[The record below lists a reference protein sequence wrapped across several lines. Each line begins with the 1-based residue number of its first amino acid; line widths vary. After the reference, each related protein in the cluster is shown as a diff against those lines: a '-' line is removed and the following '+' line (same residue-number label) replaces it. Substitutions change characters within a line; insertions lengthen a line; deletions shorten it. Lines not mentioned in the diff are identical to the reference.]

1 MLLDALNYRT
11 HSFTRMDGEIAP
23 ETFQSLVTV
32 GDVIHR
38 MRKEPSSFDGGDPS
52 DVPLPPPVLV
62 AKLFCESAVSHVRG
76 DVTNADIRA
85 FLEELDF
92 YNLDELKAESP
103 WIDQTPLTNCRASLR
118 HVFDGIKT
126 RFLEDD
132 GEEALSH
139 KLHADD
145 KALLKKRL
153 SKYNT
158 AKEVNA
164 ELAKYVAAVVKALG
178 PSFLEKVA
186 ADVLAGT
193 YAPKSDAAPGE
204 PAVLVPVDEAK
215 EKEAAAAG
223 KKPSKLVAMAT
234 GAREK
239 APAPS
244 PKKRAAAAG
253 DAWGQLNKHLDTE
266 EEAAAAANAAVP
278 DPDDVRATDSEGAAD
293 SDSDSD
299 SDSDAPSP
307 AARRRARGV
316 NIQPQARKRGAVT
329 VEWDEGRDAPGRA
342 VASGSGPKATPG
354 SVGRKRYT
362 RWSAAEEAAL
372 ERLVTK
378 HGEGKWAEALREG
391 KREGS
396 LREEL
401 TSVMIKDKWRT
412 MQSARKK
419 RRGE

>member
-215 EKEAAAAG
+215 
-223 KKPSKLVAMAT
+223 
-234 GAREK
+234 
-239 APAPS
+239 
-244 PKKRAAAAG
+244 
-253 DAWGQLNKHLDTE
+253 
-266 EEAAAAANAAVP
+266 
-278 DPDDVRATDSEGAAD
+278 
-293 SDSDSD
+293 
-299 SDSDAPSP
+299 
-307 AARRRARGV
+307 
-316 NIQPQARKRGAVT
+316 
-329 VEWDEGRDAPGRA
+329 
-342 VASGSGPKATPG
+342 
-354 SVGRKRYT
+354 
-362 RWSAAEEAAL
+362 
-372 ERLVTK
+372 
-378 HGEGKWAEALREG
+378 
-391 KREGS
+391 
-396 LREEL
+396 
-401 TSVMIKDKWRT
+401 
-412 MQSARKK
+412 
-419 RRGE
+419 